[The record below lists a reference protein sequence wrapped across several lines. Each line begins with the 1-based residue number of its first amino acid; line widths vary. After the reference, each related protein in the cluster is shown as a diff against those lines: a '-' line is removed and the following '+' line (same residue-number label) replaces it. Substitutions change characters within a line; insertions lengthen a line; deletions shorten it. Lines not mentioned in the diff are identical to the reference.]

1 MNNSNVNTMSP
12 MDLTEP
18 MVSIERAYPGKGVG
32 YDWQA
37 VVAEAAVAE
46 LTADLAADLAAGLGL
61 ASALTPS

>member
-18 MVSIERAYPGKGVG
+18 MVFAERNYPGKGVG

-37 VVAEAAVAE
+37 VVAEEAVAE
-46 LTADLAADLAAGLGL
+46 LAAEL
-61 ASALTPS
+61 ASALTAKLAVESVAS

>member
-18 MVSIERAYPGKGVG
+18 WGAVEPSYPGKGVG

-37 VVAEAAVAE
+37 VIAEAAIAELAASLDAE
-46 LTADLAADLAAGLGL
+46 LT
-61 ASALTPS
+61 PS

>member
-1 MNNSNVNTMSP
+1 MNNSNVNTTSP

-18 MVSIERAYPGKGVG
+18 MVTIERAHPGKGVG

-46 LTADLAADLAAGLGL
+46 LTAELASGLASDL

>member
-1 MNNSNVNTMSP
+1 MNSSNVNTTSP

-18 MVSIERAYPGKGVG
+18 MVTIERAHPGKGVG

-46 LTADLAADLAAGLGL
+46 LTAELAAGL

>member
-1 MNNSNVNTMSP
+1 MNNSNVNTTSP

-18 MVSIERAYPGKGVG
+18 MVMIERAYPGKGVG

-46 LTADLAADLAAGLGL
+46 LAAELASGL

>member
-1 MNNSNVNTMSP
+1 MNNSNVNTTSP

-18 MVSIERAYPGKGVG
+18 MVTIERAYPGKGVG

-46 LTADLAADLAAGLGL
+46 LAAELASGL